1 MKRYDEISTGA
12 PFRLSWPAIF
22 GGLVASTGVWL
33 LLYTLGLALGLSSLN
48 FDEPN
53 LLRAFGIG
61 GGVWVVLSSF
71 VSMLAGGVVTAR
83 SAGYLGRGN
92 GALHGLVLWGTNG
105 LMSLIVA
112 STLMGSLASGI
123 AKTGSDMSAAA
134 FEQVSIDTNTLL
146 APLNAKLEQAGKPT
160 LSAEQAKSIAK
171 DAATTAATR
180 GRLDRDV
187 FVTSIARNTQ
197 LEPSEVRSLFAG
209 TIQQVEQKLGSLRQ
223 QAEDSAEQAAHA
235 TARAFWALFAL
246 SLTSLLGS
254 VLGASTG
261 VSRRQRAALPATST
275 EVPLARNRNEGP
287 MVYP

>member
-1 MKRYDEISTGA
+1 MGRPEQL
-12 PFRLSWPAIF
+12 RLDARRRRGDS
-22 GGLVASTGVWL
+22 
-33 LLYTLGLALGLSSLN
+33 ALGRL
-48 FDEPN
+48 PGPWQW
-53 LLRAFGIG
+53 RA
-61 GGVWVVLSSF
+61 
-71 VSMLAGGVVTAR
+71 AR
-83 SAGYLGRGN
+83 SRTVGHERAHELDRCEHADGIVGLGDRQNRLGHERRG
-92 GALHGLVLWGTNG
+92 VRT
-105 LMSLIVA
+105 
-112 STLMGSLASGI
+112 
-123 AKTGSDMSAAA
+123 
-134 FEQVSIDTNTLL
+134 VSIDTNTLL